1 MHLLIRWKRLVEM
14 EVSCSISGI
23 EQILYCNGTRGTS
36 MLKKIIASVVLLS
49 LFTIAIVQAMDNKPD
64 KNAENDSLGGL
75 KIGAAA
81 PDFSLKTLDGKQVN
95 LSDYKG
101 KKVMLNFWATWCPPC
116 KKEMPDMQ
124 KYSQQAGEDVVILAV
139 NIDPENDVRAFV
151 EDNGITFT
159 IPLDSQSAKNPV
171 NERYKILSI
180 PTTYFIDS
188 KGIIRNKVISA
199 MQLKDMERNINSIN

>member
-1 MHLLIRWKRLVEM
+1 
-14 EVSCSISGI
+14 
-23 EQILYCNGTRGTS
+23 

-64 KNAENDSLGGL
+64 KNAEKDSLGGL

-124 KYSQQAGEDVVILAV
+124 KYSQQAGDDVVILAV
-139 NIDPENDVRAFV
+139 NIDPENDVQAFV

-199 MQLKDMERNINSIN
+199 MQLKDMERNINSIK

>member
-1 MHLLIRWKRLVEM
+1 
-14 EVSCSISGI
+14 
-23 EQILYCNGTRGTS
+23 

-49 LFTIAIVQAMDNKPD
+49 LFTIAIVQAMDNEPK
-64 KNAENDSLGGL
+64 ENDEKDSLGGL
-75 KIGAAA
+75 KIGAKA
-81 PDFSLKTLDGKQVN
+81 PNFSLKTLDGKQVE

-116 KKEMPDMQ
+116 KKEMPDME
-124 KYSQQAGEDVVILAV
+124 KYSQQAGDDVVVLAV
-139 NIDPENDVRAFV
+139 NIDPENDVQSFV
-151 EDNGITFT
+151 DNNGITFT

-180 PTTYFIDS
+180 PTTYFIDK

-199 MQLKDMERNINSIN
+199 MQLKDMERNINSMQ

>member
-1 MHLLIRWKRLVEM
+1 
-14 EVSCSISGI
+14 
-23 EQILYCNGTRGTS
+23 

-64 KNAENDSLGGL
+64 KNVENDSLGGL

-124 KYSQQAGEDVVILAV
+124 KYSQQAGDDVVILAV
-139 NIDPENDVRAFV
+139 NIDPENDVQAFV

-159 IPLDSQSAKNPV
+159 IPLDSQSAKDPV

-199 MQLKDMERNINSIN
+199 MQLKDMERNINSIK

>member
-1 MHLLIRWKRLVEM
+1 
-14 EVSCSISGI
+14 
-23 EQILYCNGTRGTS
+23 

-49 LFTIAIVQAMDNKPD
+49 LFTIAIVQAMDNKPN

-124 KYSQQAGEDVVILAV
+124 KYSQQAGDDVVILAV
-139 NIDPENDVRAFV
+139 NIDPENDVQAFV

-199 MQLKDMERNINSIN
+199 MQLKDMERNINSIK

>member
-1 MHLLIRWKRLVEM
+1 
-14 EVSCSISGI
+14 
-23 EQILYCNGTRGTS
+23 
-36 MLKKIIASVVLLS
+36 MLKKIIASVALLS
-49 LFTIAIVQAMDNKPD
+49 LITVAIVQAMDNESKG
-64 KNAENDSLGGL
+64 NDEKDALGGL
-75 KIGAAA
+75 KIGAKA
-81 PDFSLKTLDGKQVN
+81 PNFSLKTLDGKQVE

-116 KKEMPDMQ
+116 KKEMPDME
-124 KYSQQAGEDVVILAV
+124 KYTQQAGDDVVVLAV
-139 NIDPENDVRAFV
+139 NIDPENDVQAFV

-180 PTTYFIDS
+180 PTTYFIDK

-199 MQLKDMERNINSIN
+199 MQLKDMERNINSMQ

>member
-1 MHLLIRWKRLVEM
+1 MF
-14 EVSCSISGI
+14 
-23 EQILYCNGTRGTS
+23 
-36 MLKKIIASVVLLS
+36 KKIIASVALLS
-49 LFTIAIVQAMDNKPD
+49 LITVAIVQAMDNESK
-64 KNAENDSLGGL
+64 ENDEKDALGGL
-75 KIGAAA
+75 KIGAKA
-81 PDFSLKTLDGKQVN
+81 PNFSLKTLDGKQVE

-116 KKEMPDMQ
+116 KKEMPDME
-124 KYSQQAGEDVVILAV
+124 KYTQQAGDDVVVLAV
-139 NIDPENDVRAFV
+139 NIDPENDVQAFV

-180 PTTYFIDS
+180 PTTYFIDK

-199 MQLKDMERNINSIN
+199 MTLKDMERNINSMQ

>member
-1 MHLLIRWKRLVEM
+1 
-14 EVSCSISGI
+14 
-23 EQILYCNGTRGTS
+23 
-36 MLKKIIASVVLLS
+36 
-49 LFTIAIVQAMDNKPD
+49 
-64 KNAENDSLGGL
+64 
-75 KIGAAA
+75 
-81 PDFSLKTLDGKQVN
+81 
-95 LSDYKG
+95 
-101 KKVMLNFWATWCPPC
+101 MLNFWATWCPPC

>member
-1 MHLLIRWKRLVEM
+1 
-14 EVSCSISGI
+14 
-23 EQILYCNGTRGTS
+23 
-36 MLKKIIASVVLLS
+36 MLKKIIASVALLS
-49 LFTIAIVQAMDNKPD
+49 LITVAIVQAMDNESKG
-64 KNAENDSLGGL
+64 NDEKDALGGL
-75 KIGAAA
+75 KIGAKA
-81 PDFSLKTLDGKQVN
+81 PNFSLKTLDGKQVE

-116 KKEMPDMQ
+116 KKEMPDME
-124 KYSQQAGEDVVILAV
+124 KYTQQAGDDVVVLAV
-139 NIDPENDVRAFV
+139 NIDPENDVQAFV

-180 PTTYFIDS
+180 PTTYFIDK

-199 MQLKDMERNINSIN
+199 MTLKDMERNINSIQ